1 MNEDLSKRVAGAR
14 AHLVRSGGASRGRGC
29 GYGAKAR
36 EAAVLVARD
45 LETTGMSRRRAAKAL
60 GIHEATLS
68 TWMRV
73 EGTSATF
80 AQVEVARA
88 RHVGGGLRLVLP
100 SGAYVEGLDVAML
113 AAVVRSLS

>member
-1 MNEDLSKRVAGAR
+1 MNEDLSRRVAGAR
-14 AHLVRSGGASRGRGC
+14 QQLTRSGGAGRGRGC

-36 EAAVLVARD
+36 EVAVGVARD
-45 LETTGMSRRRAAKAL
+45 LEATGMSRRRAAKAL

-68 TWMRV
+68 AWMRV

-80 AQVEVARA
+80 AQVEVASA
-88 RHVGGGLRLVLP
+88 PHVGGGLRLVLP
-100 SGAYVEGLDVAML
+100 SGAYVEGLDVVTL